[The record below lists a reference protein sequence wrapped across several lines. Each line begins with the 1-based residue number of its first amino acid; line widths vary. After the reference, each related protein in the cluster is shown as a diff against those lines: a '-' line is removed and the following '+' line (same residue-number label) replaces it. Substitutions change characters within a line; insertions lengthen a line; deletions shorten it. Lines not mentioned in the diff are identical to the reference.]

1 MSIDQIYAAIKANA
15 MVHELMANAP
25 LQILERS
32 QVISFEVGKFNLYQ
46 GEKYTDTYLLV
57 EGRVKVYLNSPNGK
71 SVVLDVYQP
80 GMFLGEQE
88 AVINKP
94 YSASIINITPVKL
107 LKMTNNDFVA
117 WLANDQ
123 AFANRMIVNLSE
135 QIYHLTQRVERY
147 SLYSAMQQIGLELL
161 RAVAE
166 QRPISR
172 EQLTYYVDTSYRNIN
187 RVLKQFAE
195 LGLIDASKP
204 TLKILNITELQRII
218 KAEESSCQQ
227 HHNPI
232 PN

>member
-1 MSIDQIYAAIKANA
+1 MSIDQIYAAIKVNA

-187 RVLKQFAE
+187 RVLKRFAE